1 MFDHTQVAMKKLSA
15 QVVNIE
21 KEKNLMRKKSKRSIL
36 TRQVEDLKE
45 QLGARADSEYALQE
59 ENRRLQ
65 VELSL
70 FFNKDFCQKVQKLM
84 ILPQKFRPNT
94 VQAVV
99 MRENCEKK
107 RLSMENEQLSWKM
120 NRQTRWEKKAK
131 KETKKRK

>member
-21 KEKNLMRKKSKRSIL
+21 KEKNLMREESKRLIL

-65 VELSL
+65 VG
-70 FFNKDFCQKVQKLM
+70 
-84 ILPQKFRPNT
+84 I
-94 VQAVV
+94 
-99 MRENCEKK
+99 
-107 RLSMENEQLSWKM
+107 
-120 NRQTRWEKKAK
+120 
-131 KETKKRK
+131 

>member
-21 KEKNLMRKKSKRSIL
+21 KAKNLMREESKRLIL

-65 VELSL
+65 VG
-70 FFNKDFCQKVQKLM
+70 
-84 ILPQKFRPNT
+84 I
-94 VQAVV
+94 
-99 MRENCEKK
+99 
-107 RLSMENEQLSWKM
+107 
-120 NRQTRWEKKAK
+120 
-131 KETKKRK
+131 

>member
-65 VELSL
+65 VG
-70 FFNKDFCQKVQKLM
+70 
-84 ILPQKFRPNT
+84 I
-94 VQAVV
+94 
-99 MRENCEKK
+99 
-107 RLSMENEQLSWKM
+107 
-120 NRQTRWEKKAK
+120 
-131 KETKKRK
+131 